1 MQHIALIIMF
11 IFAYIV
17 PDTPADVALK
27 KRKVLFFPY
36 NFPPY
41 TNVLDYNFPPYTDVL
56 DCVVMVWHDLTVPL
70 SDLSRFYLL

>member
-41 TNVLDYNFPPYTDVL
+41 TDVL
-56 DCVVMVWHDLTVPL
+56 DCVVVVWPDLTVPL
-70 SDLSRFYLL
+70 SDPSRFYLL